1 MKGRKRHLVV
11 DTLRLILAVSI
22 TAASVQDRDGAIPV
36 LSEVS
41 REYPTLE
48 RVWVD
53 GAYNGAVIDRVRQ
66 QVNYEI
72 EVVRRND
79 DVSGFVVLP
88 RRWIGERTF
97 GWLNRFRLLAKE
109 YERSVEASRVNVFW
123 AMSTIML
130 RRLTTPASSRRDA
143 R

>member
-11 DTLRLILAVSI
+11 DTLGLILAVSI

-53 GAYNGAVIDRVRQ
+53 GAYNGAVIDRVRH